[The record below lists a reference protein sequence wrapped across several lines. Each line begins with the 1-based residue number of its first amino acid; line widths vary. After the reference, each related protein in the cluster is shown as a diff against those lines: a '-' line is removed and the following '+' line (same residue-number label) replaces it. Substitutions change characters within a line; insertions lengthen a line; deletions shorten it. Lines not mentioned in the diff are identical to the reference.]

1 MRTFG
6 KYRGTRLMGRDI
18 GLNMRQHREKQLVL
32 KAQRER
38 EAQRPS
44 HLFKKSQQN
53 IAVDLASGTDD
64 TSVETLVKQ
73 HGDGS
78 VSIVE
83 QNIELR
89 LQSYL
94 DQLSNIRAV
103 DKKVE
108 LKKQWLP
115 EFQGYIDASLA
126 QSPAEQNTALMYLM
140 AWAIDTHNFKL
151 ALQIGQYGILNGMVM
166 PEKFKRTVAEVL
178 AENVAEACIKDEE
191 LAIENA
197 SVLESITE
205 LVRGEDLVNEA
216 HAKIYK
222 ALGLAISES
231 RPAEA
236 LEAFKNA
243 LRLHDK
249 SGVKKNIEQL
259 ERLLKRNTTESSH
272 GNPSGSQDVT
282 PTPVDAT
289 TPVSTASNIADE
301 TQEATSTD
309 NNGSGE

>member
-1 MRTFG
+1 
-6 KYRGTRLMGRDI
+6 MGRDI

-44 HLFKKSQQN
+44 HLFKKSQQQ
-53 IAVDLASGTDD
+53 IAVDLASGSDQT
-64 TSVETLVKQ
+64 VESLVQ
-73 HGDGS
+73 QNTDGS
-78 VSIVE
+78 VSIIE

-108 LKKQWLP
+108 FKKLWLP
-115 EFQGYIDASLA
+115 EFQGFIDASLA

-140 AWAIDTHNFKL
+140 AWAIDTDNFKL
-151 ALQIGQYGILNGMVM
+151 ALQIGQHGILNGMVM

-178 AENVAEACIKDEE
+178 AENVAEACIKDVE
-191 LAIENA
+191 LGVENA

-205 LVRGEDLVNEA
+205 LVRGEDIVNEA

-222 ALGLAISES
+222 AFGLAISES

-272 GNPSGSQDVT
+272 DKPSDSQDVT
-282 PTPVDAT
+282 TTSVDAT
-289 TPVSTASNIADE
+289 TPVSTAPNVMD
-301 TQEATSTD
+301 THSTD
-309 NNGSGE
+309 GSSSDSSPTSSE